1 MDLYNKLLILLFPN
15 ISVVII
21 IIIIILAIT
30 VKLKIRIFIVVQQ
43 FREDCRVQSQ
53 NFR

>member
-21 IIIIILAIT
+21 IIIILAIT
-30 VKLKIRIFIVVQQ
+30 VKLKIGIFIVVQQ
-43 FREDCRVQSQ
+43 FREDC
-53 NFR
+53 

>member
-15 ISVVII
+15 IPVV

-43 FREDCRVQSQ
+43 FREDC
-53 NFR
+53 

>member
-21 IIIIILAIT
+21 IIILAIT
-30 VKLKIRIFIVVQQ
+30 IKLKIRIFIVVQQ